1 MKVLIIGAGSGKSR
15 FSEMVAEMCKEHGVE
30 VEHQSEATRRMIGHR
45 PTMVFMDELGS
56 GKTPLVEMDY
66 AELEKRVM
74 ANLGSD
80 SWWLTNSGQMPYMQ
94 VGQALKPKPNKGP
107 RDRWSKL
114 V

>member
-1 MKVLIIGAGSGKSR
+1 MKVLIIGAGNGKNR
-15 FSEMVAEMCKEHGVE
+15 FSEMIAEMCKEHGVE
-30 VEHQSEATRRMIGHR
+30 VEHQSETARRMTGHS
-45 PTMVFMDELGS
+45 PTMVFIDELGL

-74 ANLGSD
+74 VSLGSN
-80 SWWLTNSGQMPYMQ
+80 SWWFTNSGHMPDIQ
-94 VGQALKPKPNKGP
+94 VGPALKPKPNKGP